1 MVDAVL
7 AFLLNWLV
15 LSVAFLITAKVVP
28 GIRLSGLWDAIVVA
42 AIFGVL
48 NFFLGKLLYLF
59 IGIATLGLGFLLS
72 FLLHWFVNAI
82 LLKITD
88 ALTSRLEVQ
97 GFGTA
102 LVGALV
108 MSLLGRVGTYV
119 VNMAMHPTH
128 PGSVYI

>member
-1 MVDAVL
+1 MVDAVVT
-7 AFLLNWLV
+7 FLLNWLV

-59 IGIATLGLGFLLS
+59 FGIVTLGVGFLLS

-88 ALTSRLEVQ
+88 ALTSRLEVR

-108 MSLLGRVGTYV
+108 MSLLGRAGIYV